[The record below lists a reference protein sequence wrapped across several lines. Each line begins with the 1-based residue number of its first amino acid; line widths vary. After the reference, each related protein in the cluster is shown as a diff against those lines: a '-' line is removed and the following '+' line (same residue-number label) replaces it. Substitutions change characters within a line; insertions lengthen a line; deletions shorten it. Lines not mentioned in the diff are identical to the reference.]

1 MDSPRIDF
9 LYLSEPDMIAAG
21 VRDIAAATD
30 VMEET
35 LVLLSDGDYMM
46 AGENGNSHG
55 AMITFPEEPV
65 HEGMPADGPDR
76 RFMAMPAYLGGRFR
90 STGVKWYGS
99 NMANR
104 ERDLPRSIHVF
115 VLSDTDTGAPL
126 AIMSANLLSAYR
138 TAAVPNVGTKHLAR
152 EDVHTVAIIGPG
164 VMARTT
170 FEGLV
175 AQRPDIKHLRI
186 KGRSEDST
194 NRAAQEFREKYP
206 HIDVTVV
213 DSERAAVEGA
223 GVVITAANASP
234 KGSSEFPQIRGEW
247 LAPGALVLAPGAVA
261 FDDEFLTGVRK
272 VVDYQGL
279 YDAWHEEYGTQRAYD
294 LIGIIGSRFLAL
306 AHEGRFDV
314 SEIEQ
319 MGDIAAGRIPG
330 RRDED
335 EVIVYSIGGMPV
347 EDVAWAH
354 DVWRNAL
361 ERGIGQRLNLWE
373 TPAAH

>member
-1 MDSPRIDF
+1 MDQRIDF

-30 VMEET
+30 AMEET
-35 LVLLSDGDYMM
+35 LILLSEGDYMM

-55 AMITFPEEPV
+55 AMITFPEEPE

-90 STGVKWYGS
+90 ATGVKWYGS

-115 VLSDTDTGAPL
+115 VLNDADTGAPL

-152 EDVHTVAIIGPG
+152 EDVDTMAIIGPG
-164 VMARTT
+164 VMSKTT

-175 AQRPDIKHLRI
+175 AQRPGIKHLRI
-186 KGRSEDST
+186 KGRSPGST
-194 NRAAQEFREKYP
+194 NRAADEFREQYP
-206 HIDVTVV
+206 QLESVTVV
-213 DSERAAVEGA
+213 DTDRDAVTGA
-223 GVVITAANASP
+223 GVIITAANASP
-234 KGSSEFPQIRGEW
+234 KGSSEFPQLMGEW

-279 YDAWHEEYGTQRAYD
+279 YDAWDEEYGTQRAYD

-306 AHEGRFDV
+306 AQEGHFDA

-319 MGDIAAGRIPG
+319 MGDIASGKIPG
-330 RRDED
+330 RKDDDEI
-335 EVIVYSIGGMPV
+335 IVYSVGGMPV

-354 DVWRNAL
+354 DVWRNAQ
-361 ERGIGQRLNLWE
+361 ERGIGQSLNLWE
-373 TPAAH
+373 TPAAR